1 MNRPS
6 MHARAAAC
14 GALAVVPL
22 LLGACKPAEK
32 PVELPRAV
40 NVVRIEGGNGTLSAS
55 YTGDVRSRY
64 ETGLSFR
71 VPGKVT
77 ERLVEVGDTVKPGQ
91 LLARLDPG
99 DQQLGIEGARQTVAA
114 AEASHAQ
121 ARADFQR
128 FGDLYKQGFISAAE
142 YDRRKAA
149 FDVAAAQLSQARAQL
164 SVNRNQADYT
174 TLRAPSEGVVTMVAA
189 ETGQVVGAGQTVLRV
204 ARPGFTEVAI
214 SIPENRLK
222 EVRRGMD
229 VRVNLWA
236 APDHLYR
243 GRIREISPAADAVT
257 RTYLAKVT
265 VLDADDT
272 MQLGMTAN
280 VFLDVAADPSVV
292 RLPPTALYQKG
303 SDTAVWVVDAGSSQV
318 KLRPVTVGKFDDDH
332 VVVTA
337 GLKPGETVVR
347 AGVQKLFPDE
357 KVRIL
362 TPRAP

>member
-1 MNRPS
+1 MKRTRP
-6 MHARAAAC
+6 RLRVAAPC
-14 GALAVVPL
+14 ALALMPL
-22 LLGACKPAEK
+22 LLAACKPAEK
-32 PVELPRAV
+32 PAEPPRAV

-55 YTGDVRSRY
+55 YTGDVRPRY
-64 ETGLSFR
+64 ETGLAFR

-91 LLARLDPG
+91 VLARLDPG
-99 DQQLGIEGARQTVAA
+99 DQQLGIEAARQAVAA

-121 ARADFQR
+121 ARSDFQR

-142 YDRRKAA
+142 FDRRKAA

-174 TLRAPSEGVVTMVAA
+174 TLRAPSESVVTTVAA
-189 ETGQVVGAGQTVLRV
+189 EVGQVVGAGQTVLRV
-204 ARPGFTEVAI
+204 ARPGFSEIAI
-214 SIPENRLK
+214 SVPENRLK
-222 EVRRGMD
+222 EVKRGMD
-229 VRVNLWA
+229 VRINLWA
-236 APDHLYR
+236 VPEHLYR
-243 GRIREISPAADAVT
+243 GRVREISPAADAVT

-272 MQLGMTAN
+272 MQMGMTAN
-280 VFLDVAADPSVV
+280 VFLDVAADPNVV
-292 RLPPTALYQKG
+292 RLPSTALYQKG
-303 SDTAVWVVDAGSSQV
+303 ADTAVWVVDAGSSQV
-318 KLRPVTVGKFDDDH
+318 KLRPVTVGKFADDH
-332 VVVTA
+332 VVVTG

-362 TPRAP
+362 APRAP